1 MGNEYQ
7 LFKLKGTTFSGHPT
21 LTTLGNTL
29 RSIMYAKYALY
40 ELQLPHN
47 ILAAG
52 DDLVVW
58 VQKPVADLFVNK
70 MKSLA
75 YTTKDVELNY
85 GLGQVIKEYA
95 V

>member
-1 MGNEYQ
+1 
-7 LFKLKGTTFSGHPT
+7 
-21 LTTLGNTL
+21 
-29 RSIMYAKYALY
+29 MYAKYALY
-40 ELQLPHN
+40 ELQLPYN

-58 VQKPVADLFVNK
+58 VQKSNANKFVNK

-75 YTTKDVELNY
+75 YTSKDVEINY

>member
-1 MGNEYQ
+1 
-7 LFKLKGTTFSGHPT
+7 
-21 LTTLGNTL
+21 
-29 RSIMYAKYALY
+29 MYAKYALY
-40 ELQLPHN
+40 ELQLPNN

-58 VQKPVADLFVNK
+58 VQKPFSDLFVNK

-75 YTTKDVELNY
+75 YTTKDVEINY